1 MILIIYGLSM
11 NDYELVIYTA
21 LFKETD
27 ELYFYMLLFNTMT
40 LFYEHFVSSFFGIIH

>member
-1 MILIIYGLSM
+1 MIFIIYGLSM

-27 ELYFYMLLFNTMT
+27 ELYFLY
-40 LFYEHFVSSFFGIIH
+40 VIV